1 MKASVGDRIVIASN
15 RLDSPL
21 RDGKIVECRHD
32 DGSPPYVVEWA
43 ETGQTGLFFPGPDAQ
58 VQHFAGEIPTQQQ
71 GDVQPERHVK
81 TWRVEVT
88 LFESD
93 SDTMAHAVLV
103 AEVPGIDA
111 TGRARRNPGEVDVPE
126 IGDEVAVARA
136 LRRLSDRLLGIA
148 AEDIAALEGHPV
160 KLLP

>member
-58 VQHFAGEIPTQQQ
+58 VQHFAGEIPTSS
-71 GDVQPERHVK
+71 RAMCS
-81 TWRVEVT
+81 R
-88 LFESD
+88 S
-93 SDTMAHAVLV
+93 
-103 AEVPGIDA
+103 A
-111 TGRARRNPGEVDVPE
+111 TSRRG
-126 IGDEVAVARA
+126 G
-136 LRRLSDRLLGIA
+136 S
-148 AEDIAALEGHPV
+148 
-160 KLLP
+160 K